1 MGLEKGCY
9 LVCEPIILF
18 YFSFKKNLK
27 FFEWGGALNFTIF
40 LGVQMLQVNLGLGTT
55 GKSVQVVMNSVGLEL
70 VIGHAILCE
79 SRCPLFTIHAEREGD
94 LQIFIQAVKGFGI
107 IGPMRAQGGGP
118 FANVVQLFEFLKNHG
133 FEFFNYHN
141 SKN

>member
-1 MGLEKGCY
+1 MN
-9 LVCEPIILF
+9 PLF
-18 YFSFKKNLK
+18 YFVSLLRKILSFLN
-27 FFEWGGALNFTIF
+27 GGPLNFTIF

-94 LQIFIQAVKGFGI
+94 PQIFIQAVKGFGI

-118 FANVVQLFEFLKNHG
+118 FANVVQLFEFLNNHG

>member
-1 MGLEKGCY
+1 M
-9 LVCEPIILF
+9 
-18 YFSFKKNLK
+18 
-27 FFEWGGALNFTIF
+27 GGALNFTIF

-55 GKSVQVVMNSVGLEL
+55 GKSVQVVMNSSSWLLDMPSFVNPD
-70 VIGHAILCE
+70 A
-79 SRCPLFTIHAEREGD
+79 LFLPFMQRGSGD